1 MILQIVV
8 MIINYA
14 LFIFSA
20 ALSVYY
26 RMKNE
31 RVKYRNSTVFFYVM
45 LIATAVRSRMFVDK
59 VPFHLGIKISIAALI
74 CLIIVVLAMNIYKKR
89 TVESID
95 NDENEKL
102 SGEDKEFLK
111 FVIIAAVIFFA
122 VMFGAYY
129 LSHNVLN

>member
-31 RVKYRNSTVFFYVM
+31 KVKYRNSTVFFYVM

-74 CLIIVVLAMNIYKKR
+74 CLIIVVIAMNIYKKR
-89 TVESID
+89 NVESID

-111 FVIIAAVIFFA
+111 FVIIVAVIFFA